1 MEYHDVL
8 LLYITNTL
16 VFGMILRIDTTS
28 STPVYAQIVEQVKRA
43 VATGMLRAGDS
54 LPSLRETAVKL
65 RINPLTVSKAYK
77 QLEQDGLIESRQGLG
92 SFVADNG
99 QSPAED
105 YRRAALTQG
114 VDSLILDAVNLGVSI
129 EELEEL
135 IRERIESSKK
145 GLEWGDIK
153 GESDNE

>member
-1 MEYHDVL
+1 MEKHGVL
-8 LLYITNTL
+8 LLYITTTL
-16 VFGMILRIDTTS
+16 VREMILRIDTTS

-77 QLEQDGLIESRQGLG
+77 MLEQDGLIESRQGLG

-99 QSPAED
+99 QAPAED
-105 YRRAALTQG
+105 FRRAALTQE
-114 VDSLILDAVNLGVSI
+114 VDSLILDALNLGVSL

-135 IRERIESSKK
+135 IRERVEASKV
-145 GLEWGDIK
+145 GLEWSDIK
-153 GESDNE
+153 GETND